1 MINRAAVAVSLVLL
15 VVSGALAQP
24 ASRAPRTTQ
33 VVVFPFQVHARE
45 KLGYLARD
53 LARMLSR
60 DLSAEGIQVM
70 APVRAIR
77 ALGRQRPT
85 LEAVRRAGARAGADY
100 AVFGSL
106 TKIGTRISLDV
117 KILDTRARGRSSS
130 VYVEGV
136 GLENIK
142 KFVGRLARAVA
153 ARVVGRAR
161 IVVIEVEGNKRIEA
175 AAIKNVITSR
185 EGGPFSRRQLNEDL
199 KKLYKMGY
207 FSRVTIR
214 SVPMAG
220 GRKIIISVREKPTIR
235 EIKFTGNRIM
245 SNKDL
250 QKVITIKKFSVIN
263 PGKISDNI
271 NRLLAY
277 YKQKGYYNA
286 VVRTRQEP
294 VTREQVV
301 LVFVIH
307 EGKKVYIRKIRFIGN
322 KKVSRRTLL
331 GLMKTSE
338 KGWLSWLTDSGI
350 LNRAKL
356 AKDAEAISSYY
367 YNHGF
372 IEAKVSEP
380 KVTRKGNDLFVT
392 IRIQEGPQYRLGKI
406 NVTGDLIR
414 ARTLMLAKLKSK
426 PGNYFNRKV
435 LREDLRRLTS
445 MYQNRGYAFVEIDP
459 DIKRD
464 AARRR
469 VSVTFRIK
477 KGKLVYIG
485 RIIITGNTQT
495 RDKVIRRE
503 LGLVETGLYR
513 ANKLRDG
520 SLALHR
526 LNYFSN
532 INITTPKGSRPDR
545 INIRVDVREKRTGAV
560 SFGVGYSTSDLA
572 LVMGQIKQTNL
583 FGRGLIVSLRGVLAQ
598 KAVRGMFSFT
608 NPWLFDRPIRA
619 GFDLYDY
626 ETYYSNFDLQALG
639 FVIRMSFLVYGE
651 YTRLGIN
658 YKYDD
663 ATVSNVPSIAST
675 VVKDMVGNHITSLIG
690 LTLSRDSRD
699 KRFLTHTGSLN
710 YISLEY
716 AGGPLGGTNYFTRL
730 VANSAWYIPISES
743 TVGVV
748 RGRMGYLTQNAGGRL
763 PLYEKFYLGGID
775 SMRAWAWRELAPRD
789 PATGDRI
796 GGEYMALLNL
806 EYRFPLIRKV
816 GVQGVVFV
824 DIGNVWAKAQG
835 YDFGDLRYDAG
846 AGIRWYSPV
855 GPFRLEWGYNLDPR
869 RGERTSNWN
878 FTVGATF

>member
-1 MINRAAVAVSLVLL
+1 MISRAVVALVLL
-15 VVSGALAQP
+15 VVGGALPPAAAQT
-24 ASRAPRTTQ
+24 PRTTQ

-60 DLSAEGIQVM
+60 HLSAEGIQVM
-70 APVRAIR
+70 PPDRATR
-77 ALGRQRPT
+77 ALGRQTPT
-85 LEAVRRAGARAGADY
+85 LEAVRRAGARAGADF

-106 TKIGTRISLDV
+106 TKIGTRVSLDV

-136 GLENIK
+136 GLENIN

-199 KKLYKMGY
+199 KKLYQMGY

-220 GRKIIISVREKPTIR
+220 GRKIIISVQEKPTIR
-235 EIKFTGNRIM
+235 EIKFSGNRIM

-250 QKVITIKKFSVIN
+250 TKVLTIKKFSVVN
-263 PGKISDNI
+263 PGLISENV

-286 VVRTRQEP
+286 VVRTREDP
-294 VTREQVV
+294 VDREQVV
-301 LVFVIH
+301 LVFVIQ
-307 EGKKVYIRKIRFIGN
+307 EGKKVYIRKINFIGN
-322 KKVSRRTLL
+322 HKVSRRTLL
-331 GLMKTSE
+331 GQMSTSE

-356 AKDAEAISSYY
+356 AKDAEAVSSYY

-372 IEAKVSEP
+372 IEARVSEP
-380 KVTRKGNDLFVT
+380 KITRTGNDLFVT

-406 NVTGDLIR
+406 NITGDLIR
-414 ARTLMLAKLKSK
+414 ARTVMLRRLKSK
-426 PGNYFNRKV
+426 TGNYFNRKV
-435 LREDLRRLTS
+435 LREDLRTLTG
-445 MYQNRGYAFVEIDP
+445 MYQDRGYAFVEIDP
-459 DIKRD
+459 ELRRET
-464 AARRR
+464 ARRL
-469 VSVTFRIK
+469 VNVTFRIK
-477 KGKLVYIG
+477 KGKLVYIE
-485 RIIITGNTQT
+485 RIIITGNTET

-513 ANKLRDG
+513 ANKLRKG
-520 SLALHR
+520 TLALHR
-526 LNYFSN
+526 LEYFSN

-545 INIRVDVREKRTGAV
+545 INVRVDVREKRTGAV

-598 KAVRGMFSFT
+598 KATRFTFSFT
-608 NPWLFDRPIRA
+608 QPWLFDRPIRA
-619 GFDLYDY
+619 GFDVYNY
-626 ETYYSNFDLQALG
+626 ETYYTNFDLAAVGL
-639 FVIRMSFLVYGE
+639 VLRMSFLVYGD
-651 YTRLGIN
+651 YTRLGIT

-663 ATVSNVPSIAST
+663 ATVSNVPSTAST
-675 VVKDMVGNHITSLIG
+675 VVKDMRGEHTTSSIILA
-690 LTLSRDSRD
+690 LNRDSRD
-699 KRFLTHTGSLN
+699 KRFLTRTGSLN

-730 VANSAWYIPISES
+730 IGNSAWYIPLSEN
-743 TVGVV
+743 TVAVI
-748 RGRMGYLTQNAGGRL
+748 RGQMGYMTENSGGRL
-763 PLYEKFYLGGID
+763 PLYEKFYMGGID
-775 SMRAWAWRELAPRD
+775 SMRAWAFREVAPVD

-796 GGEYMALLNL
+796 GGEYLALLNL
-806 EYRFPLIRKV
+806 EYRFPLFKKV
-816 GVQGVVFV
+816 GVQGVVFM
-824 DIGNVWAKAQG
+824 DIGNVWAKSQG
-835 YDFGDLRYDAG
+835 FDFGDLRYDAG

-869 RGERTSNWN
+869 RGERSSNWN
-878 FTVGATF
+878 FSVGATF